1 MNTKI
6 RMMVIQVITISVKF
20 VVTTMKSKVAQR
32 ILSETSEE
40 TKQKARDMARD
51 MIKKNEEKTTSED
64 IQTMLDYMDKLGIEY
79 TIDRN
84 PSPEKIKQIQESIAR
99 SEAYMKSVQ
108 DAFKK

>member
-1 MNTKI
+1 M
-6 RMMVIQVITISVKF
+6 RSE
-20 VVTTMKSKVAQR
+20 VAKR

-51 MIKKNEEKTTSED
+51 MIKKNEKTTSED
-64 IQTMLDYMDKLGIEY
+64 IQTMLDYMDKLGVNY

-99 SEAYMKSVQ
+99 NEAYMKSVQ
-108 DAFKK
+108 GAIKK

>member
-1 MNTKI
+1 
-6 RMMVIQVITISVKF
+6 
-20 VVTTMKSKVAQR
+20 MKSEVVKR
-32 ILSETSEE
+32 MLSEISEE

-51 MIKKNEEKTTSED
+51 MIKKNEKTTSED
-64 IQTMLDYMDKLGIEY
+64 IQTMLEYMDKLGIEY